1 MRKPSAFLSLIQRYP
16 QLFTWVCIYVV
27 FYLVSSSHQISPV
40 AFILTNM
47 AITPMIVVWAIV
59 RYLLAPK
66 MLHLHRLSFF
76 LSCALLLALLS
87 ITYAAIDAHISNE
100 LHEQKLLVFPEH
112 VEAAIQRGENRT
124 TFLHA
129 KYTFLLLTTMA
140 ITTISWL
147 LDERKRLNHM
157 QREHRARMELKY
169 LRAQINPHFLFNALN
184 CIYSLTMLKDDNAPD
199 SVMKLSDMLRYV
211 TDDCRSDLVPLQKEV
226 TYIQNYIDFQQ
237 IRLEN
242 PADITFEVNM
252 PNPAMKVPPMILQP
266 MVENC
271 FKHSRIIDHPD
282 GFIHLSLQQEHKQLI
297 FIAENSKPQEV
308 ASTEDK
314 ERTGIG
320 LQNVQQRLSLLFREK
335 ATFQIKET
343 DNSYR
348 IELCI
353 KS

>member
-27 FYLVSSSHQISPV
+27 FYLVSSSHQISSV

-47 AITPMIVVWAIV
+47 AVTPMILAWAIV

-66 MLHLHRLSFF
+66 MLHLHRISFF
-76 LSCALLLALLS
+76 LSCALILVLLAV
-87 ITYAAIDAHISNE
+87 ICATIDAHITTE
-100 LHEQKLLVFPEH
+100 LHDQKLMVLPER
-112 VEAAIQRGENRT
+112 VEAAMQRGETRT

-140 ITTISWL
+140 ITAISWL
-147 LDERKRLNHM
+147 LDERKRLNIL
-157 QREHRARMELKY
+157 QREQRTRMELKN

-184 CIYSLTMLKDDNAPD
+184 CIYSLTMLKDDAAPD

-211 TDDCRSDLVPLQKEV
+211 TDDCRSDLVTLQKEV
-226 TYIQNYIDFQQ
+226 SYIQNYIDFQQ
-237 IRLEN
+237 IRMEH
-242 PADITFEVNM
+242 PADITFDVSM
-252 PNPAMKVPPMILQP
+252 FNPAMKVPPMLLQP

-271 FKHSRIIDHPD
+271 FKHSRIIDHPN
-282 GFIHLSLQQEHKQLI
+282 GFIHLSLRQENKLLI
-297 FIAENSKPQEV
+297 FEAENSKPED
-308 ASTEDK
+308 ADSTKDK

-335 ATFQIKET
+335 ASLQIKET

>member
-16 QLFTWVCIYVV
+16 ALFTWTGIYVI
-27 FYLVSSSHQISPV
+27 FLLFSYSHQALSI
-40 AFILTNM
+40 AFALTNST
-47 AITPMIVVWAIV
+47 IIPMLVVWAFI
-59 RYLLAPK
+59 YYQLAPK
-66 MLHLHRLSFF
+66 ALHQHRGLYYIACFIILMIVSSIASETDLYLYTRLHNQG
-76 LSCALLLALLS
+76 LLQYS
-87 ITYAAIDAHISNE
+87 P
-100 LHEQKLLVFPEH
+100 K
-112 VEAAIQRGENRT
+112 VEAALARGESQRMFIHT
-124 TFLHA
+124 
-129 KYTFLLLTTMA
+129 KYVVLLLTTMA

-147 LDERKRLNHM
+147 LDERKRLNSL
-157 QREHRARMELKY
+157 QREQRARMELKY

-184 CIYSLTMLKDDNAPD
+184 CIYSLTMLKDEAAPD
-199 SVMKLSDMLRYV
+199 SVLKLSDMLRYV
-211 TDDCRSDLVPLQKEV
+211 TDDCRSELVPLQKEV
-226 TYIQNYIDFQQ
+226 AYIRNYIDFQQ

-282 GFIHLSLQQEHKQLI
+282 GFIHLSLLQEHKQLI
-297 FIAENSKPQEV
+297 FVAENSKPKEV